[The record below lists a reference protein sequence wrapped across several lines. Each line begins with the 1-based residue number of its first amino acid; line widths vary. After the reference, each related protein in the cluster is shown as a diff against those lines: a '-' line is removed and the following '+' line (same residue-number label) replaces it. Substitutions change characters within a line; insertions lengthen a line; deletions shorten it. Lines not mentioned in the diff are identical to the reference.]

1 MCGNADLIWDM
12 YFWSDSNVFFRR
24 GICEEYVHLHFS
36 SRNLNMY
43 IFNKEETH
51 ARTGACGNQQGRR
64 QNRHKSSPPG
74 HFPAV

>member
-43 IFNKEETH
+43 IFE
-51 ARTGACGNQQGRR
+51 
-64 QNRHKSSPPG
+64 
-74 HFPAV
+74 